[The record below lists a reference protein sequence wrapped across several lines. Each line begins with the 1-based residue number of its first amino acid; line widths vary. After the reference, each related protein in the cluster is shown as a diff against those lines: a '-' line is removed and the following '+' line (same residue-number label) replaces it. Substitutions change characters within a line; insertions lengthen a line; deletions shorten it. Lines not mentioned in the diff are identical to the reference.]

1 MENISVNQLDK
12 LAKGTCSP
20 GMAPKGRLI
29 RSAQGSRGII
39 PHAQPANADRVQV
52 RRATRPAGS
61 LRVGLISAC
70 GLISGVAIA
79 LLLPAGVGALNG
91 DASRELLTSLKAGLS
106 GERSNYRTE
115 SASEDIL
122 AELLHSKQMLPT
134 SQELPLGDRQAAK
147 PERISLASYSLPIK
161 QEPVAEVTINS
172 PRNSKGLVKRVS
184 SIINK
189 HAPKNTNPDVLA
201 EAIVS
206 ESAKQGYDPLF
217 VAAVVKSE
225 STFNTAARSNKG
237 AQGLM
242 QIMPS
247 TGAWISSKKG
257 YSRGKLT
264 DPGHNLK
271 LGIAYLKHLESEY
284 RGNRLFALVAY
295 NWGPGHVD
303 SATNGKK
310 RIPKQCM
317 TYALKILR
325 DYKSW
330 QSGVI

>member
-1 MENISVNQLDK
+1 VS
-12 LAKGTCSP
+12 
-20 GMAPKGRLI
+20 
-29 RSAQGSRGII
+29 
-39 PHAQPANADRVQV
+39 
-52 RRATRPAGS
+52 
-61 LRVGLISAC
+61 LISAC
-70 GLISGVAIA
+70 GLISGVALA
-79 LLLPAGVGALNG
+79 LLLPAGVGALKG
-91 DASRELLTSLKAGLS
+91 DASRELLTSLKRGLS
-106 GERSNYRTE
+106 GERSNYRAE

-122 AELLHSKQMLPT
+122 AELLHSKQILPIT
-134 SQELPLGDRQAAK
+134 KEL
-147 PERISLASYSLPIK
+147 SLANSAVKREPINLATFSSSALATSVEERVVSAPK
-161 QEPVAEVTINS
+161 PA
-172 PRNSKGLVKRVS
+172 KGLVKRVR

-189 HAPKNTNPDVLA
+189 HAPRNSDPDVLA
-201 EAIVS
+201 EAIVN
-206 ESAKQGYDPLF
+206 ESAKQNYDPLF
-217 VAAVVKSE
+217 VAAVIKSE
-225 STFNTAARSNKG
+225 STFNTSARSNKG

-247 TGAWISSKKG
+247 TGAWISSKHG

-271 LGIAYLKHLESEY
+271 LGISYLKHLESEY
-284 RGNRLFALVAY
+284 SGNRLFALVAY